1 MSERPS
7 GLEASTTGRGEPI
20 DGRGY
25 SLAAQ
30 CLPSTGLPSSNARD
44 ASVDEIPS
52 TSASDL
58 PTLLDGS
65 IGAGRRSLSLGTREP
80 SAASNRPSLVETS
93 IGDAH
98 EPIGSHGNLLA
109 EQRYCGPYGDRHSS
123 HDCLGSTL
131 TWLTEPAAAR
141 STLAI
146 DRAINSRL
154 RWSAS
159 DERDNSLEPVGVPMP
174 TVRRSNRPS
183 PAETSARDARESVG
197 NRVDSLAVQRVC
209 ADIDGA
215 SPPRVSLGLPG

>member
-1 MSERPS
+1 MSVRPS

-58 PTLLDGS
+58 PTLLDAS
-65 IGAGRRSLSLGTREP
+65 IGAGRRSLPLGTHEP
-80 SAASNRPSLVETS
+80 TAASNRPSLVETY
-93 IGDAH
+93 IAYVH

-123 HDCLGSTL
+123 HDGLGSTL
-131 TWLTEPAAAR
+131 TWRTEPAAR

-146 DRAINSRL
+146 DRAINFRL

-159 DERDNSLEPVGVPMP
+159 DEHDNSLEPVGVPMP
-174 TVRRSNRPS
+174 TVRRSNRPA

-209 ADIDGA
+209 ADIDLA
-215 SPPRVSLGLPG
+215 SPPSVSLGLPG